1 MTVPQTQTPPADGW
15 RTFFLIWLANTVSTV
30 GSGLTGFVLGFWVY
44 RQTGSATQ
52 FALIAACSTL
62 PAILLLPFAGAVV
75 DRRDRRMV
83 MILADLGSAICT
95 GALAVLYASGAL
107 QVWHIWLATA
117 LSSACAAFMLPANA
131 SITPLLVPKAQL
143 GRANGLV
150 QTGNALGII
159 APVIA
164 GFLIGLVGVAGVM
177 VVDLVTFFFAA
188 AVFLAVRVPRPAA
201 SAEGARA
208 RGSIFR
214 QALFGWGYLRRHRA
228 LFWLMMLFGLSNFF
242 VSMVSVLVMPL
253 ILSFTSVAVAGVL
266 YGCGGAGMVAGG
278 LAMSAW
284 GGPKRRI
291 HGVLGFMA
299 LGGVAL
305 ILHSLAPSPLL
316 IAFAAP
322 LFLSTVPVVGGSSTS
337 ILQARVPGD
346 VLGRVFAT
354 ASMLARLSAPLAYF
368 LAGPLADRV
377 FEPAMAPG
385 GALAGSFGRLIGTGE
400 GRGIALMFMVS
411 GVACMAAAGAGWLSP
426 RLRHVEDVEPEPAP
440 PPPPVA
446 AGPVPAG
453 VEAAG

>member
-1 MTVPQTQTPPADGW
+1 MTGPQTQTPPANGW
-15 RTFFLIWLANTVSTV
+15 RTFFLIWLGNTISTV

-52 FALIAACSTL
+52 FALIAACTTL

-75 DRRDRRMV
+75 DRRDRRAV
-83 MILADLGSAICT
+83 MIAADLGAALCT
-95 GALAVLYASGAL
+95 TTLGVLYATGAL
-107 QVWHIWLATA
+107 QVWHIWLVTA
-117 LSSACAAFMLPANA
+117 LSSACMAFMLPANA
-131 SITPLLVPKAQL
+131 AVTPLLVPRAQL

-164 GFLIGLVGVAGVM
+164 GFLVGLVGVVGVLAI
-177 VVDLVTFFFAA
+177 DLATFLFAI
-188 AVFLAVRVPRPAA
+188 VLFLVVRVPRPAA
-201 SAEGARA
+201 SAAGAQA
-208 RGSIFR
+208 KGSIFR
-214 QALFGWGYLRRHRA
+214 QAAFGWGYLRQHRA
-228 LFWLMMLFGLSNFF
+228 LFWLMMLFGLTNFF
-242 VSMVSVLVMPL
+242 VATASVLVLPL

-266 YGCGGAGMVAGG
+266 YGCGGAGMVVGG

-299 LGGVAL
+299 VGGVAL
-305 ILHSLAPSPLL
+305 VLHSLAPSPLL

-322 LFLSTVPVVGGSSTS
+322 LFLSTVPVVSGSSTA

-354 ASMLARLSAPLAYF
+354 ASMLARLAAPLAYF

-385 GALAGSFGRLIGTGE
+385 GALAGSFGRWIGTGH
-400 GRGIALMFMVS
+400 GRGIALMFMLCGIAYV
-411 GVACMAAAGAGWLSP
+411 AAAAAGWLSP
-426 RLRHVEDVEPEPAP
+426 VLRHVEDPESEPAP
-440 PPPPVA
+440 PPAV
-446 AGPVPAG
+446 AGPVPA
-453 VEAAG
+453 VEVAG

>member
-1 MTVPQTQTPPADGW
+1 MTDPQTQGPPADGW
-15 RTFFLIWLANTVSTV
+15 RTFLLIWLANTVSTV
-30 GSGLTGFVLGFWVY
+30 GSGLTGFVLGYWVY
-44 RQTGSATQ
+44 QQTGSATQ
-52 FALIAACSTL
+52 FALIAACTSL
-62 PAILLLPFAGAVV
+62 PGILLLPFAGAVV
-75 DRRDRRMV
+75 DRHDRRVV
-83 MILADLGSAICT
+83 MIAADLGAALCT
-95 GALAVLYASGAL
+95 GALAVLYAAGAL
-107 QVWHIWLATA
+107 EVWHIWLATA
-117 LSSACAAFMLPANA
+117 LSSACSAFMLPANA
-131 SITPLLVPKAQL
+131 AIVPLLVPKAQL
-143 GRANGLV
+143 GRANGLS

-164 GFLIGLVGVAGVM
+164 GFLVGRVGVAGVM
-177 VVDLVTFFFAA
+177 AIDLATFLLAA

-208 RGSIFR
+208 RGSVFR
-214 QALFGWGYLRRHRA
+214 QAAFGWSYLRRHRA
-228 LFWLMMLFGLSNFF
+228 LFWLMMLFGLTNFF
-242 VSMVSVLVMPL
+242 VATVSVLVMPL
-253 ILSFTSVAVAGVL
+253 ILSFTTVAVAGVL

-299 LGGVAL
+299 LGGLAL
-305 ILHSLAPSPLL
+305 ALHSLAPSPLL

-322 LFLSTVPVVGGSSTS
+322 LYLCTIPIVSGSSTA

-385 GALAGSFGRLIGTGE
+385 GALAGSFGRWIGTGE
-400 GRGIALMFMVS
+400 GRGIALMFLFS
-411 GVACMAAAGAGWLSP
+411 GVACMAAAGAAWLSP
-426 RLRHVEDVEPEPAP
+426 RLRHVEDAEPEPAP
-440 PPPPVA
+440 PSPGAPA
-446 AGPVPAG
+446 PVPAR
-453 VEAAG
+453 VEAAR

>member
-1 MTVPQTQTPPADGW
+1 M
-15 RTFFLIWLANTVSTV
+15 
-30 GSGLTGFVLGFWVY
+30 
-44 RQTGSATQ
+44 
-52 FALIAACSTL
+52 
-62 PAILLLPFAGAVV
+62 
-75 DRRDRRMV
+75 
-83 MILADLGSAICT
+83 
-95 GALAVLYASGAL
+95 
-107 QVWHIWLATA
+107 
-117 LSSACAAFMLPANA
+117 
-131 SITPLLVPKAQL
+131 PLLVPKAQL
-143 GRANGLV
+143 GRANGLI

-177 VVDLVTFFFAA
+177 AVDLATFIFAA
-188 AVFLAVRVPRPAA
+188 VVFLAVRVPRPAA
-201 SAEGARA
+201 SAAGAQA

-214 QALFGWGYLRRHRA
+214 QALFGWGYLRQHRA

-253 ILSFTSVAVAGVL
+253 ILSFTTVAVAGVL

-291 HGVLGFMA
+291 NGVLGFMA

-322 LFLSTVPVVGGSSTS
+322 LFLSTVPIVGGSSS
-337 ILQARVPGD
+337 AILQSRVPGD

-354 ASMLARLSAPLAYF
+354 ASMLARLSAPLAFF

-385 GALAGSFGRLIGTGE
+385 GALAGSFGRWIGTGP
-400 GRGIALMFMVS
+400 GRGIALMFMLC
-411 GVACMAAAGAGWLSP
+411 GIACISAAAAGWLSP
-426 RLRHVEDVEPEPAP
+426 RLRHVEDAEPEPAP
-440 PPPPVA
+440 PPPVA
-446 AGPVPAG
+446 ADPVPAG
-453 VEAAG
+453 MEAAG